1 MHHLYD
7 DILVYPEVKLIALLQ
22 LIRQNGNLM
31 NLDSLYIRLISS
43 YLFLEAFDAL
53 QKYDYVRLN
62 EKGELL
68 FTAKGEELYRYIC
81 RKLGLRGLYKY
92 MMPNITRRIP
102 KKGIE
107 EMYIPKK

>member
-31 NLDSLYIRLISS
+31 NLDSLDGTFGQVI
-43 YLFLEAFDAL
+43 EAFDAL